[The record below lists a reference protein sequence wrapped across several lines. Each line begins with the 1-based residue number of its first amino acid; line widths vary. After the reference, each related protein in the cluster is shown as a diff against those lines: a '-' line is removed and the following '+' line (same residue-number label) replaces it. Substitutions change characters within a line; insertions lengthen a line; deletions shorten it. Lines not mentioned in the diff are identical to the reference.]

1 MKNHSVEK
9 YKNKII
15 DYLIPIILSLVIAT
29 VLIWTELTT
38 RSGLTLD
45 DTAFHFHRFYDTY
58 QQIQNHNFSYFQMNY
73 GMGESGRIVNALYG
87 PFFAYLMGSLLLFC
101 SSWLRFQILITY
113 LIFLVGGLGIYR
125 LSRKVKISQVVSSI
139 VTALFLTTGYIA
151 YWPRSNAFNS
161 WGAVLIPF
169 VLIQGINLLNNH
181 KTRFSWISLGIVMA
195 IVAQI
200 HLLSTFFSIL
210 ALIPFF
216 IYGLVLS
223 ENKRQMWIDV
233 FKAVGLFI
241 VLTANVWGAFLLLY
255 PTNQMA
261 SPIDYSPVLTAVNLS
276 VAGTSTMWTS
286 ITEVTL
292 LLFIVQLIYV
302 IFNFKSSKLNTFVTL
317 EGLVFLY
324 LSSNLFPWQFVKDT
338 LPAVTGYLQF
348 PNRFTVVA
356 YPLLFLGIGLTLN
369 ELIKSHGKKLGMI
382 ASALAIIVVLFNVR
396 ADFNEINNMI
406 NENYHGIRDNVMEM
420 REKGLIQYIKKLQIN
435 TGNSP
440 DYLPLHDN
448 ISSGDVPGKLR
459 DILQRKSQF
468 RKKVLLGGHLQLTW
482 NENETKLTTLPI
494 FLYSQSELKVNNKRV
509 NPRVSEIGMPIV
521 KAKKGENKAILAFKT
536 PIWFITLFCISIITW
551 IIILLYGGINLF
563 KYFKETMISS

>member
-317 EGLVFLY
+317 EGIVFLY

-382 ASALAIIVVLFNVR
+382 ASALAIVVVLFNVR
-396 ADFNEINNMI
+396 ADFNEINNNI
-406 NENYHGIRDNVMEM
+406 TYNKGITSNAKEM
-420 REKGLIQYIKKLQIN
+420 KEKGLALYINKVEI
-435 TGNSP
+435 NSP
-440 DYLPLHDN
+440 DYLP
-448 ISSGDVPGKLR
+448 V
-459 DILQRKSQF
+459 
-468 RKKVLLGGHLQLTW
+468 RKKIKSSDITGMLMSMSPQKNNFEQKALSNGRLELTW
-482 NENETKLTTLPI
+482 KDSTSKVTTLPI
-494 FLYSQSELKVNNKRV
+494 FIYKQSELSLNNKVIKPKVN
-509 NPRVSEIGMPIV
+509 EIGMPQV
-521 KAKKGENKAILAFKT
+521 QSRKGKNTAILSFKT
-536 PIWFITLFCISIITW
+536 PIWFI
-551 IIILLYGGINLF
+551 ILLY
-563 KYFKETMISS
+563 ISILSWVLLIIYGVFRWVKIIKK

>member
-125 LSRKVKISQVVSSI
+125 LSRKVKLSQVVSSI
-139 VTALFLTTGYIA
+139 VTTLFLTTGYIA

-181 KTRFSWISLGIVMA
+181 KNRFSWISLGIVMA

-317 EGLVFLY
+317 EGIVFLY

-369 ELIKSHGKKLGMI
+369 ELIKSHGKKIGMI
-382 ASALAIIVVLFNVR
+382 ASALAIVVVLFNVR
-396 ADFNEINNMI
+396 ADFNEINNNI
-406 NENYHGIRDNVMEM
+406 TYNKGITSNDKEM
-420 REKGLIQYIKKLQIN
+420 KEKGLAPYINKVEI
-435 TGNSP
+435 NSP
-440 DYLPLHDN
+440 DYLP
-448 ISSGDVPGKLR
+448 V
-459 DILQRKSQF
+459 
-468 RKKVLLGGHLQLTW
+468 RKKIKSSDITGMLMSMSLQQNNFEQRALSNGRLELTW
-482 NENETKLTTLPI
+482 KDSTSKVTTLPI
-494 FLYSQSELKVNNKRV
+494 FIYKQSELSLNNKVIKPKVN
-509 NPRVSEIGMPIV
+509 EIGMPQV
-521 KAKKGENKAILAFKT
+521 QSRKGKNTAILSFKT
-536 PIWFITLFCISIITW
+536 PTWFT
-551 IIILLYGGINLF
+551 ILLY
-563 KYFKETMISS
+563 ISILSWALLIIYGVFRWVKIVKK

>member
-369 ELIKSHGKKLGMI
+369 ELIKSHGKKLGTI
-382 ASALAIIVVLFNVR
+382 ASALAIVVVLFNVR
-396 ADFNEINNMI
+396 ADFNEINNNI
-406 NENYHGIRDNVMEM
+406 TYNKGITSNAKEM
-420 REKGLIQYIKKLQIN
+420 KEKGLAAYINKVEI
-435 TGNSP
+435 NSP
-440 DYLPLHDN
+440 DYLPVQKK
-448 ISSGDVPGKLR
+448 IKSS
-459 DILQRKSQF
+459 DITG
-468 RKKVLLGGHLQLTW
+468 LLMSMSPQKNNFEQTALSNGRLELTW
-482 NENETKLTTLPI
+482 KDSTSKVTTLPI
-494 FLYSQSELKVNNKRV
+494 FIYKQSELSLNNKV
-509 NPRVSEIGMPIV
+509 IKPKLNEIGMPQV
-521 KAKKGENKAILAFKT
+521 QSRKGKNTAILSFKT
-536 PIWFITLFCISIITW
+536 PTWFT
-551 IIILLYGGINLF
+551 ILLY
-563 KYFKETMISS
+563 ISILSWVLLIIYGVFRWVKIIKK

>member
-125 LSRKVKISQVVSSI
+125 LSRKVKLSQVVSSI

-181 KTRFSWISLGIVMA
+181 KKRFSWISLGIVMA

-317 EGLVFLY
+317 EGIVFLY
-324 LSSNLFPWQFVKDT
+324 LSSNLFPWQFIKDT

-369 ELIKSHGKKLGMI
+369 ELIKNHGKKLGTI
-382 ASALAIIVVLFNVR
+382 ASALAIVVVLFNVR
-396 ADFNEINNMI
+396 ADFNEINNNI
-406 NENYHGIRDNVMEM
+406 TYNKGITSNAREM
-420 REKGLIQYIKKLQIN
+420 KEKGLAAYINKVEI
-435 TGNSP
+435 NSP
-440 DYLPLHDN
+440 DYLPVQKKIKSSDVTGML
-448 ISSGDVPGKLR
+448 ISMSPQKNNFEQKALSNGRLE
-459 DILQRKSQF
+459 
-468 RKKVLLGGHLQLTW
+468 LTW
-482 NENETKLTTLPI
+482 KDSTSKVTTLPI
-494 FLYSQSELKVNNKRV
+494 FIYKQSELSLNNKV
-509 NPRVSEIGMPIV
+509 IKPKLNEIGMPQV
-521 KAKKGENKAILAFKT
+521 QSRKGKNTAILSFKT
-536 PIWFITLFCISIITW
+536 PTWFTALLYISILSW
-551 IIILLYGGINLF
+551 VLLIIYGVFRWVKII
-563 KYFKETMISS
+563 KK

>member
-29 VLIWTELTT
+29 VLIWTDLTT

-382 ASALAIIVVLFNVR
+382 ASALAIVVVLFNVR
-396 ADFNEINNMI
+396 ADFNEINNNI
-406 NENYHGIRDNVMEM
+406 TYNKGITSNAKEM
-420 REKGLIQYIKKLQIN
+420 KEKGLAPYINKVEI
-435 TGNSP
+435 NSP
-440 DYLPLHDN
+440 DYLP
-448 ISSGDVPGKLR
+448 V
-459 DILQRKSQF
+459 
-468 RKKVLLGGHLQLTW
+468 RKKIKSSDITGMLMSMSPQKNNFEQKALSNGRLELTW
-482 NENETKLTTLPI
+482 KDSTSKVTTLPI
-494 FLYSQSELKVNNKRV
+494 FIYKQSELSLNNKVIKPKVN
-509 NPRVSEIGMPIV
+509 EIGMPQV
-521 KAKKGENKAILAFKT
+521 QSRKGKNTAILSFKT
-536 PIWFITLFCISIITW
+536 PTWFTALLYISILSW
-551 IIILLYGGINLF
+551 VLLIIYGVFRWVKIIKN
-563 KYFKETMISS
+563 

>member
-181 KTRFSWISLGIVMA
+181 KSRFSWISLGIVMA

-276 VAGTSTMWTS
+276 VAGTSTMWAS

-317 EGLVFLY
+317 EGIVFLY

-396 ADFNEINNMI
+396 ADFNEINNNI
-406 NENYHGIRDNVMEM
+406 TYNKGITSNAKEM
-420 REKGLIQYIKKLQIN
+420 KEKGLAPYINKVEI
-435 TGNSP
+435 NSP
-440 DYLPLHDN
+440 DYLP
-448 ISSGDVPGKLR
+448 V
-459 DILQRKSQF
+459 
-468 RKKVLLGGHLQLTW
+468 RKKIKSSDITGMLMSMSPQKNNFEQRVISNGRLEFTW
-482 NENETKLTTLPI
+482 KDSTSKVTTLPI
-494 FLYSQSELKVNNKRV
+494 FIYKQSELSLNNKVIKPKVN
-509 NPRVSEIGMPIV
+509 EIGMPQV
-521 KAKKGENKAILAFKT
+521 QSRKGKNTAILSFKT
-536 PIWFITLFCISIITW
+536 PIWFT
-551 IIILLYGGINLF
+551 ILLY
-563 KYFKETMISS
+563 ISILSWVLLIIYGVFRWVKIIKK

>member
-125 LSRKVKISQVVSSI
+125 LSRKVKLSQVVSSI

-181 KTRFSWISLGIVMA
+181 KKRFSWISLGIVMA

-233 FKAVGLFI
+233 FKSVGLFI

-317 EGLVFLY
+317 EGIVFLY

-369 ELIKSHGKKLGMI
+369 ELIKSHGKKIGMI
-382 ASALAIIVVLFNVR
+382 ASALAIVVVLFNVR
-396 ADFNEINNMI
+396 ADFNEINNNI
-406 NENYHGIRDNVMEM
+406 TYNKGITSNAKEM
-420 REKGLIQYIKKLQIN
+420 KEKGLAPYINKVEI
-435 TGNSP
+435 NSP
-440 DYLPLHDN
+440 DYLP
-448 ISSGDVPGKLR
+448 V
-459 DILQRKSQF
+459 
-468 RKKVLLGGHLQLTW
+468 RKKIKSSDITGMLMSMSLQKNNFEQRALSNGRLELTW
-482 NENETKLTTLPI
+482 KDSTSKVTTLPI
-494 FLYSQSELKVNNKRV
+494 FIYKQSELSLNNKVIKPKVN
-509 NPRVSEIGMPIV
+509 EIGMPQV
-521 KAKKGENKAILAFKT
+521 QSRKGKNTAILSFKT
-536 PIWFITLFCISIITW
+536 PTWFT
-551 IIILLYGGINLF
+551 ILLY
-563 KYFKETMISS
+563 ISILSWALLIIYGVFRWVKIVKK

>member
-396 ADFNEINNMI
+396 ADFNEINNNI
-406 NENYHGIRDNVMEM
+406 TYNKGITSNAKEM
-420 REKGLIQYIKKLQIN
+420 KEKGLAAYINKVEI
-435 TGNSP
+435 NSP
-440 DYLPLHDN
+440 DYLPVQKK
-448 ISSGDVPGKLR
+448 IKSS
-459 DILQRKSQF
+459 DITG
-468 RKKVLLGGHLQLTW
+468 LLMSMSPQKNNFEQTALSNGRLELTW
-482 NENETKLTTLPI
+482 KDSTSKVTTLPI
-494 FLYSQSELKVNNKRV
+494 FIYKQSELSLNNKVIKPKVN
-509 NPRVSEIGMPIV
+509 EIGMPQV
-521 KAKKGENKAILAFKT
+521 QSRKGKNTAILSFKT
-536 PIWFITLFCISIITW
+536 PTWFT
-551 IIILLYGGINLF
+551 ILLY
-563 KYFKETMISS
+563 ISILSWVLLIIYGVFRWVKIIKK

>member
-87 PFFAYLMGSLLLFC
+87 PFFAYLMGCLLLFC

-113 LIFLVGGLGIYR
+113 LIFLVGGLGIYH
-125 LSRKVKISQVVSSI
+125 LSRKVKLSQVVSSI

-181 KTRFSWISLGIVMA
+181 KKRFSWISLGIVMA

-223 ENKRQMWIDV
+223 ENKRQIWIDV

-261 SPIDYSPVLTAVNLS
+261 SPIDYSPVLTAVNLF

-292 LLFIVQLIYV
+292 LLFIVQIIYV

-317 EGLVFLY
+317 EGIVFLY
-324 LSSNLFPWQFVKDT
+324 LSSNLFPWQFIKDT

-369 ELIKSHGKKLGMI
+369 ELLKNHGKKLGTI
-382 ASALAIIVVLFNVR
+382 ASALAIVVVLFNVR
-396 ADFNEINNMI
+396 ADFNEINNNI
-406 NENYHGIRDNVMEM
+406 TYNKGITSNASEM
-420 REKGLIQYIKKLQIN
+420 KEKGLAAYINKVEI
-435 TGNSP
+435 NSP
-440 DYLPLHDN
+440 DYLPVQKK
-448 ISSGDVPGKLR
+448 IKSSDVTGMLMNMASQKNKFK
-459 DILQRKSQF
+459 QRALSNG
-468 RKKVLLGGHLQLTW
+468 RLEITW
-482 NENETKLTTLPI
+482 KDSTSTVTTLPI
-494 FLYSQSELKVNNKRV
+494 FIYKQSELSLNNKVIKPKVN
-509 NPRVSEIGMPIV
+509 EIGMPQV
-521 KAKKGENKAILAFKT
+521 QSRKGKNTAILSFKT
-536 PIWFITLFCISIITW
+536 PTWFTGLLYISILSWVLLLIYGVFRW
-551 IIILLYGGINLF
+551 VKII
-563 KYFKETMISS
+563 KK

>member
-1 MKNHSVEK
+1 MKNYSVEK

-181 KTRFSWISLGIVMA
+181 KTRFRWISLGIVMA

-317 EGLVFLY
+317 EGIVFLY

-382 ASALAIIVVLFNVR
+382 ASALAIVVVLFNVR
-396 ADFNEINNMI
+396 ADFNEINNNI
-406 NENYHGIRDNVMEM
+406 TYNKEITSNAKEM
-420 REKGLIQYIKKLQIN
+420 KEKGLALYINKVEI
-435 TGNSP
+435 NSP
-440 DYLPLHDN
+440 DYLP
-448 ISSGDVPGKLR
+448 V
-459 DILQRKSQF
+459 
-468 RKKVLLGGHLQLTW
+468 RKKIKSSDITGMLMSMSPQKNNFEQKALSNGRLVVTW
-482 NENETKLTTLPI
+482 KDSTSKVTTLPI
-494 FLYSQSELKVNNKRV
+494 FIYKQSELSLNNKVIKPKVN
-509 NPRVSEIGMPIV
+509 EIGMPQV
-521 KAKKGENKAILAFKT
+521 QSRKGKNTAILSFKT
-536 PIWFITLFCISIITW
+536 PIWFI
-551 IIILLYGGINLF
+551 ILLY
-563 KYFKETMISS
+563 ISILSWVLLIIYGVFRWVKIIKK

>member
-87 PFFAYLMGSLLLFC
+87 PFFAYLIGSLLLYC

-396 ADFNEINNMI
+396 ADFNEINNNI
-406 NENYHGIRDNVMEM
+406 TYNKGITSNAKEM
-420 REKGLIQYIKKLQIN
+420 KEKGLAPYINKVEI
-435 TGNSP
+435 NSP
-440 DYLPLHDN
+440 DYLP
-448 ISSGDVPGKLR
+448 V
-459 DILQRKSQF
+459 
-468 RKKVLLGGHLQLTW
+468 RKKIKSSDITGMLMSMSPQKNNFEQRVISNGRLEFTW
-482 NENETKLTTLPI
+482 KDSTSKVTTLPI
-494 FLYSQSELKVNNKRV
+494 FIYKQSELSLNNKVIKPKVN
-509 NPRVSEIGMPIV
+509 EIGMPQV
-521 KAKKGENKAILAFKT
+521 QSRKGKNTAILSFKT
-536 PIWFITLFCISIITW
+536 PIWFT
-551 IIILLYGGINLF
+551 ILLY
-563 KYFKETMISS
+563 ISILSWVLLIIYGVFRWVKIIKK

>member
-125 LSRKVKISQVVSSI
+125 LSRKVKLSQVVSSI
-139 VTALFLTTGYIA
+139 VTTLFLTTGYIA

-181 KTRFSWISLGIVMA
+181 KNRFSWISLGIVMA

-302 IFNFKSSKLNTFVTL
+302 IFDFKSSKLNTFVTL
-317 EGLVFLY
+317 EGIVFLY

-382 ASALAIIVVLFNVR
+382 ASALAIVVVLFNVR
-396 ADFNEINNMI
+396 ADFNEINNNI
-406 NENYHGIRDNVMEM
+406 TYNKGITSNAKEM
-420 REKGLIQYIKKLQIN
+420 KEKGLAPYINKVEI
-435 TGNSP
+435 NSP
-440 DYLPLHDN
+440 DYLPV
-448 ISSGDVPGKLR
+448 IKKIKSS
-459 DILQRKSQF
+459 DITGMLMSMSPQKNNFEQRALSNG
-468 RKKVLLGGHLQLTW
+468 RLELTW
-482 NENETKLTTLPI
+482 KDSTSKVTTLPI
-494 FLYSQSELKVNNKRV
+494 FIYKQSELSLNSKVIKPKVN
-509 NPRVSEIGMPIV
+509 EIGMPQV
-521 KAKKGENKAILAFKT
+521 QSRKGKNTAILSFKT
-536 PIWFITLFCISIITW
+536 PTWFTALLYISILSW
-551 IIILLYGGINLF
+551 ALLIIYGVFRWVKII
-563 KYFKETMISS
+563 KK

>member
-276 VAGTSTMWTS
+276 VAGTSTMWAS

-317 EGLVFLY
+317 EGIVFLY
-324 LSSNLFPWQFVKDT
+324 LSSNLFPWQFVKNT

-396 ADFNEINNMI
+396 ADFNEINNNI
-406 NENYHGIRDNVMEM
+406 TYNKGITNNAREM
-420 REKGLIQYIKKLQIN
+420 KEKGLAPYINKVEI
-435 TGNSP
+435 NSP
-440 DYLPLHDN
+440 DYLP
-448 ISSGDVPGKLR
+448 V
-459 DILQRKSQF
+459 
-468 RKKVLLGGHLQLTW
+468 RKKIKSSDITGMLMSMSPQKNNFEQRVISNGRLEFTW
-482 NENETKLTTLPI
+482 KDSTSKVTTLPI
-494 FLYSQSELKVNNKRV
+494 FIYKQSELSLNNKVIKPKVN
-509 NPRVSEIGMPIV
+509 EIGMPQV
-521 KAKKGENKAILAFKT
+521 QSRKGKNTAILSFKT
-536 PIWFITLFCISIITW
+536 PIWFT
-551 IIILLYGGINLF
+551 ILLY
-563 KYFKETMISS
+563 ISILSWVLLIIYGVFRWVKIIKK

>member
-223 ENKRQMWIDV
+223 ENKCQMWIDV

-276 VAGTSTMWTS
+276 VAGTSTMWAS

-317 EGLVFLY
+317 EGIVFLY
-324 LSSNLFPWQFVKDT
+324 LSSNLFPWQFVKNT

-396 ADFNEINNMI
+396 ADFNEINNNITYNKGITSNAKEMKEKRLAPYI
-406 NENYHGIRDNVMEM
+406 NKVEI
-420 REKGLIQYIKKLQIN
+420 
-435 TGNSP
+435 NSP
-440 DYLPLHDN
+440 DYLP
-448 ISSGDVPGKLR
+448 V
-459 DILQRKSQF
+459 
-468 RKKVLLGGHLQLTW
+468 RKKIKSSDITGMLMSMSPQKNNFEQRVISNGRLELTW
-482 NENETKLTTLPI
+482 KDSTSKVTTLPI
-494 FLYSQSELKVNNKRV
+494 FIYKQSELSLNNKVIKPKVN
-509 NPRVSEIGMPIV
+509 EIGMPQV
-521 KAKKGENKAILAFKT
+521 QSRKGKNTAILSFKT
-536 PIWFITLFCISIITW
+536 PIWFT
-551 IIILLYGGINLF
+551 ILLY
-563 KYFKETMISS
+563 ISILSWVLLIIYGVFRCEKIIKK

>member
-9 YKNKII
+9 DKNKII

-73 GMGESGRIVNALYG
+73 GMGESGRIINALYG

-317 EGLVFLY
+317 EGIVFLY

-382 ASALAIIVVLFNVR
+382 ASALAIVVVLFNVR
-396 ADFNEINNMI
+396 ADFNEINNNI
-406 NENYHGIRDNVMEM
+406 TYNKGITSNAKEM
-420 REKGLIQYIKKLQIN
+420 KEKGLAPYINKVEI
-435 TGNSP
+435 NSP
-440 DYLPLHDN
+440 DYLP
-448 ISSGDVPGKLR
+448 V
-459 DILQRKSQF
+459 
-468 RKKVLLGGHLQLTW
+468 RKKIKSSDITGMLMSMSPQKNNFEQKALSNGRLELTW
-482 NENETKLTTLPI
+482 KDSTSKVTTLPI
-494 FLYSQSELKVNNKRV
+494 FIYKQSELSLNNKVIKPKVN
-509 NPRVSEIGMPIV
+509 EIGMPQV
-521 KAKKGENKAILAFKT
+521 QSRKGKNTAILSFKT
-536 PIWFITLFCISIITW
+536 PIWFI
-551 IIILLYGGINLF
+551 ILLY
-563 KYFKETMISS
+563 ISILSWVLLIIYGVFRWVKIIKK

>member
-125 LSRKVKISQVVSSI
+125 LSRKVKLSQVVSSI

-181 KTRFSWISLGIVMA
+181 KKRFSWISLGIVMA

-317 EGLVFLY
+317 EGIVFLY
-324 LSSNLFPWQFVKDT
+324 LSSNLFPWQFVKDS
-338 LPAVTGYLQF
+338 LPSVTGYLQF

-382 ASALAIIVVLFNVR
+382 ASALAIVVVLFNVR
-396 ADFNEINNMI
+396 ADFNEINNNI
-406 NENYHGIRDNVMEM
+406 TYNKGITSNAKEM
-420 REKGLIQYIKKLQIN
+420 KEKGLAPYINKVKI
-435 TGNSP
+435 NSP
-440 DYLPLHDN
+440 DYLP
-448 ISSGDVPGKLR
+448 V
-459 DILQRKSQF
+459 
-468 RKKVLLGGHLQLTW
+468 RKKIKSSDITGMLMSMSPQKNNFERRALPNGRLELTW
-482 NENETKLTTLPI
+482 KDSTSKVTTLPI
-494 FLYSQSELKVNNKRV
+494 FIYKQSELSLNSKVIKPKVN
-509 NPRVSEIGMPIV
+509 EIGMPQV
-521 KAKKGENKAILAFKT
+521 QSRKGKNTAILSFKT
-536 PIWFITLFCISIITW
+536 PTWFTALLYISILSW
-551 IIILLYGGINLF
+551 VLLIIYGVFRWVKII
-563 KYFKETMISS
+563 KK

>member
-125 LSRKVKISQVVSSI
+125 LSRKIKLSQVVSSI

-181 KTRFSWISLGIVMA
+181 KKRFSWISLGIVMA

-317 EGLVFLY
+317 EGIVFLY

-369 ELIKSHGKKLGMI
+369 ELINNHGKKLGMI
-382 ASALAIIVVLFNVR
+382 ASALAVVVVLFNVR
-396 ADFNEINNMI
+396 ADFNEINNNI
-406 NENYHGIRDNVMEM
+406 TYNKGITSNAREM
-420 REKGLIQYIKKLQIN
+420 KEKGLAAYINKVEI
-435 TGNSP
+435 NSP
-440 DYLPLHDN
+440 DYLPVQKK
-448 ISSGDVPGKLR
+448 IKSS
-459 DILQRKSQF
+459 DITGMLMSMSPQKHKFKQKALSNGR
-468 RKKVLLGGHLQLTW
+468 LELIW
-482 NENETKLTTLPI
+482 NASTYKITTLPI
-494 FLYSQSELKVNNKRV
+494 FIYKQSELSLNNKIIKPKVN
-509 NPRVSEIGMPIV
+509 EIGMPQV
-521 KAKKGENKAILAFKT
+521 QSRKGRNTAILSFKT
-536 PIWFITLFCISIITW
+536 PTWFTILLYISIISW
-551 IIILLYGGINLF
+551 VLLIIYGVF
-563 KYFKETMISS
+563 KWVKIIKE

>member
-125 LSRKVKISQVVSSI
+125 LSRKVKLSQVVSSI

-181 KTRFSWISLGIVMA
+181 KKRFSWISLGIVVA

-317 EGLVFLY
+317 EGIVFLY

-369 ELIKSHGKKLGMI
+369 ELIKSHGKKIGMI
-382 ASALAIIVVLFNVR
+382 ASALAIVVVLFNVR
-396 ADFNEINNMI
+396 ADFNEINNNI
-406 NENYHGIRDNVMEM
+406 TYNKGITSNAKEM
-420 REKGLIQYIKKLQIN
+420 KEKGLAPYINKVEI
-435 TGNSP
+435 NSP
-440 DYLPLHDN
+440 DYLP
-448 ISSGDVPGKLR
+448 V
-459 DILQRKSQF
+459 
-468 RKKVLLGGHLQLTW
+468 RKKIKSSDITGMLMSMSLQKNNFEQRALSNGRLELTW
-482 NENETKLTTLPI
+482 KDSTSKVTTLPI
-494 FLYSQSELKVNNKRV
+494 FIYKQSELSLNNKVIKPKVN
-509 NPRVSEIGMPIV
+509 EIGMPQV
-521 KAKKGENKAILAFKT
+521 QSRKGKNTAILSFKT
-536 PIWFITLFCISIITW
+536 PTWFT
-551 IIILLYGGINLF
+551 ILLY
-563 KYFKETMISS
+563 ISILSWALLIIYGVFRWVKIVKK

>member
-139 VTALFLTTGYIA
+139 VTALFLITGYIA

-276 VAGTSTMWTS
+276 VAGTSTMWAS

-317 EGLVFLY
+317 EGIVFLY

-396 ADFNEINNMI
+396 ADFNEINNNI
-406 NENYHGIRDNVMEM
+406 TYNKGITSNAKEM
-420 REKGLIQYIKKLQIN
+420 KEKGLAPYINKVEI
-435 TGNSP
+435 NSP
-440 DYLPLHDN
+440 DYLP
-448 ISSGDVPGKLR
+448 V
-459 DILQRKSQF
+459 
-468 RKKVLLGGHLQLTW
+468 RKKIKSSDITGMLMSMSPQKNNFEQRVLSNGRLELTW
-482 NENETKLTTLPI
+482 KDSTSKVTTLPI
-494 FLYSQSELKVNNKRV
+494 FIYKQSELSLNNKVIKPKVN
-509 NPRVSEIGMPIV
+509 EIGMPQV
-521 KAKKGENKAILAFKT
+521 QSRKGKNTAILSFKT
-536 PIWFITLFCISIITW
+536 PIWFT
-551 IIILLYGGINLF
+551 ILLY
-563 KYFKETMISS
+563 ISILSWVLLIIYGVFRCEKIIKK

>member
-125 LSRKVKISQVVSSI
+125 LSRKIKLSQVVSSI

-181 KTRFSWISLGIVMA
+181 KKRFSWISLGIVMA

-317 EGLVFLY
+317 EGIVFLY

-382 ASALAIIVVLFNVR
+382 ASALAIVVVLFNVR
-396 ADFNEINNMI
+396 ADFNEINNNI
-406 NENYHGIRDNVMEM
+406 TYNKEITSNAKEM
-420 REKGLIQYIKKLQIN
+420 KEKGLAPYINKVEI
-435 TGNSP
+435 NSP
-440 DYLPLHDN
+440 DYLPV
-448 ISSGDVPGKLR
+448 IKKIKSS
-459 DILQRKSQF
+459 DITGMLMSMSPQKNNFEQKALSNGR
-468 RKKVLLGGHLQLTW
+468 LELTW
-482 NENETKLTTLPI
+482 KDSTSKVTTLPI
-494 FLYSQSELKVNNKRV
+494 FIYKQSELSLNSKVIKPKVN
-509 NPRVSEIGMPIV
+509 EIGMPQV
-521 KAKKGENKAILAFKT
+521 QSRKGKNTAILSFKT
-536 PIWFITLFCISIITW
+536 PIWFI
-551 IIILLYGGINLF
+551 ILLY
-563 KYFKETMISS
+563 ISILSWVLLIIYGVFRWVKIIKK

>member
-73 GMGESGRIVNALYG
+73 GMDESGRIVNALYG

-369 ELIKSHGKKLGMI
+369 ELIKNHGKKIGTI
-382 ASALAIIVVLFNVR
+382 ASALAIVVVLFNVR
-396 ADFNEINNMI
+396 ADFNEINNNI
-406 NENYHGIRDNVMEM
+406 TYNKGITNNAREM
-420 REKGLIQYIKKLQIN
+420 KEKGLAAYINKVEI
-435 TGNSP
+435 NSP
-440 DYLPLHDN
+440 DYLPVQKK
-448 ISSGDVPGKLR
+448 IKSS
-459 DILQRKSQF
+459 DITG
-468 RKKVLLGGHLQLTW
+468 LLMSMSPQKNNFEQTDLSNGRLELTW
-482 NENETKLTTLPI
+482 KDSTSKVTTLPI
-494 FLYSQSELKVNNKRV
+494 FIYKQSELSLNNKVIKPKVN
-509 NPRVSEIGMPIV
+509 EIGMPQV
-521 KAKKGENKAILAFKT
+521 QSRKGKNTAILSFKT
-536 PIWFITLFCISIITW
+536 PIWFT
-551 IIILLYGGINLF
+551 ILLY
-563 KYFKETMISS
+563 ISILSWVLLIIYGVFRWVKIIKK

>member
-58 QQIQNHNFSYFQMNY
+58 QQMQNHNFSYFQMNY

-317 EGLVFLY
+317 EGIVFLY

-396 ADFNEINNMI
+396 ADFNEINNNI
-406 NENYHGIRDNVMEM
+406 TYNKGITSNAKEM
-420 REKGLIQYIKKLQIN
+420 KEKGLAPYINKVEI
-435 TGNSP
+435 NSP
-440 DYLPLHDN
+440 DYLP
-448 ISSGDVPGKLR
+448 V
-459 DILQRKSQF
+459 
-468 RKKVLLGGHLQLTW
+468 RKKIKSSDITGMLMSMSPQKNNFEQRVLSNGRLELTW
-482 NENETKLTTLPI
+482 KDSTSKVTTLPI
-494 FLYSQSELKVNNKRV
+494 FIYKQSELSLNNKVIKPKVN
-509 NPRVSEIGMPIV
+509 EIGMPQV
-521 KAKKGENKAILAFKT
+521 QSRKGKNTAILSFKT
-536 PIWFITLFCISIITW
+536 PIWFT
-551 IIILLYGGINLF
+551 ILLY
-563 KYFKETMISS
+563 ISILSWVLLIIYGVFRCEKIIKK

>member
-125 LSRKVKISQVVSSI
+125 LSRKVKLSQVVSSI
-139 VTALFLTTGYIA
+139 VTTLFLTTGYIA

-181 KTRFSWISLGIVMA
+181 KKRFSWISLGIVMA

-317 EGLVFLY
+317 EGIVFLY

-348 PNRFTVVA
+348 PNRFTVIA

-382 ASALAIIVVLFNVR
+382 ASALAIVVVLFNVR
-396 ADFNEINNMI
+396 ADFNEINNNI
-406 NENYHGIRDNVMEM
+406 TYNKGITSNAKEM
-420 REKGLIQYIKKLQIN
+420 KEKGLAPYINKVEI
-435 TGNSP
+435 NSP
-440 DYLPLHDN
+440 DYLP
-448 ISSGDVPGKLR
+448 V
-459 DILQRKSQF
+459 
-468 RKKVLLGGHLQLTW
+468 RKKIKSSDITGMLMSMSPQKNNFEQRALSNGRLELTW
-482 NENETKLTTLPI
+482 KDSTSKVTTLPI
-494 FLYSQSELKVNNKRV
+494 FIYKQSELSLNSKVIKPKVN
-509 NPRVSEIGMPIV
+509 EIGMPQV
-521 KAKKGENKAILAFKT
+521 QSRKGKNTAILSFKT
-536 PIWFITLFCISIITW
+536 PIWFT
-551 IIILLYGGINLF
+551 ILLY
-563 KYFKETMISS
+563 ISILSWVLLIIYGVFRWVKIVKK

>member
-125 LSRKVKISQVVSSI
+125 LSRKIKLSQVVSSI

-181 KTRFSWISLGIVMA
+181 KKRFSWISLGIVMA

-317 EGLVFLY
+317 EGIVFLY

-369 ELIKSHGKKLGMI
+369 ELINNHGKKLGMI
-382 ASALAIIVVLFNVR
+382 ASALAVVVVLFNVR
-396 ADFNEINNMI
+396 ADFNEINNNI
-406 NENYHGIRDNVMEM
+406 TYNKGITSNAREM
-420 REKGLIQYIKKLQIN
+420 KEKGLAAYINKVEI
-435 TGNSP
+435 NSP
-440 DYLPLHDN
+440 DYLPVQKK
-448 ISSGDVPGKLR
+448 IKSS
-459 DILQRKSQF
+459 DITGMLMSMSPQKHKFKQKALSNGR
-468 RKKVLLGGHLQLTW
+468 LELIW
-482 NENETKLTTLPI
+482 NASTYKITTLPI
-494 FLYSQSELKVNNKRV
+494 FIYKQSELSLNNKIIKPKVN
-509 NPRVSEIGMPIV
+509 EIGMPQV
-521 KAKKGENKAILAFKT
+521 QSRKGRNTAILSFKT
-536 PIWFITLFCISIITW
+536 PTWFTILLYISII
-551 IIILLYGGINLF
+551 
-563 KYFKETMISS
+563 S

>member
-87 PFFAYLMGSLLLFC
+87 PFFAYLMGGLLLFC

-113 LIFLVGGLGIYR
+113 LIFLVGGLGIYH
-125 LSRKVKISQVVSSI
+125 LSRKVKLSQVVSSI

-181 KTRFSWISLGIVMA
+181 KKRFSWISLGIVMA

-223 ENKRQMWIDV
+223 ENKRQLWMDV

-261 SPIDYSPVLTAVNLS
+261 SPIDYSPILTAVNLS

-302 IFNFKSSKLNTFVTL
+302 IFNFKASRLNTFVTL
-317 EGLVFLY
+317 EGIVFLY
-324 LSSNLFPWQFVKDT
+324 LSSNLFPWQFIKDT

-348 PNRFTVVA
+348 PNRFTIVA

-369 ELIKSHGKKLGMI
+369 ELIKNHGKKLGTI
-382 ASALAIIVVLFNVR
+382 ASALAIVVVLFNVR
-396 ADFNEINNMI
+396 ADFNEINNNI
-406 NENYHGIRDNVMEM
+406 TYNKGITNNAREM
-420 REKGLIQYIKKLQIN
+420 KEKGLAAYINKVEI
-435 TGNSP
+435 NSP
-440 DYLPLHDN
+440 DYLPVQKK
-448 ISSGDVPGKLR
+448 IKSS
-459 DILQRKSQF
+459 DITG
-468 RKKVLLGGHLQLTW
+468 LLMSMSPQKNNFEQTALSNGRLELTW
-482 NENETKLTTLPI
+482 KDSTSKVTTLPI
-494 FLYSQSELKVNNKRV
+494 FIYKQSELSLNNKV
-509 NPRVSEIGMPIV
+509 IKPKLNEVGMPQV
-521 KAKKGENKAILAFKT
+521 QSRKGKNTAILSFKT
-536 PIWFITLFCISIITW
+536 PTWFTALLYISILSW
-551 IIILLYGGINLF
+551 VLLIIYGVFRWVKII
-563 KYFKETMISS
+563 KK

>member
-125 LSRKVKISQVVSSI
+125 LSRKVKLSQVVSSI
-139 VTALFLTTGYIA
+139 VTTLFLTTGYIA

-181 KTRFSWISLGIVMA
+181 KNRFSWISLGIVMA

-216 IYGLVLS
+216 IYGLVLR

-317 EGLVFLY
+317 EGIVFLY

-369 ELIKSHGKKLGMI
+369 ELIKSHGKKIGMI
-382 ASALAIIVVLFNVR
+382 ASALAIVVVLFNVR
-396 ADFNEINNMI
+396 ADFNEINNNI
-406 NENYHGIRDNVMEM
+406 TYNKGITSNAKEM
-420 REKGLIQYIKKLQIN
+420 KEKGLAPYINKVEI
-435 TGNSP
+435 NSP
-440 DYLPLHDN
+440 DYLP
-448 ISSGDVPGKLR
+448 V
-459 DILQRKSQF
+459 
-468 RKKVLLGGHLQLTW
+468 RKKIKSSDITGMLMSMSLQKNNFEQRALSNGRLEFTW
-482 NENETKLTTLPI
+482 KDSTSKVTTLPI
-494 FLYSQSELKVNNKRV
+494 FIYKQSELSLNNKVIKPKVN
-509 NPRVSEIGMPIV
+509 EIGMPQV
-521 KAKKGENKAILAFKT
+521 QSRKGKNTAILSFKT
-536 PIWFITLFCISIITW
+536 PTWFT
-551 IIILLYGGINLF
+551 ILLY
-563 KYFKETMISS
+563 ISILSWALLIIYGVFRWVKIVKK

>member
-382 ASALAIIVVLFNVR
+382 ASALAIVVVLFNVR
-396 ADFNEINNMI
+396 ADFNEINNNITYNKGITSNAKEMKEKRLAPYI
-406 NENYHGIRDNVMEM
+406 NKVEI
-420 REKGLIQYIKKLQIN
+420 
-435 TGNSP
+435 NSP
-440 DYLPLHDN
+440 DYLP
-448 ISSGDVPGKLR
+448 V
-459 DILQRKSQF
+459 
-468 RKKVLLGGHLQLTW
+468 RKKIKSSDITGMLMSMSPQKNNFEQRVLSNGRLELTW
-482 NENETKLTTLPI
+482 KDSTSKVTTLPI
-494 FLYSQSELKVNNKRV
+494 FIYKQSELSLNNKVIKPKVN
-509 NPRVSEIGMPIV
+509 EIGMPQV
-521 KAKKGENKAILAFKT
+521 QSRKGKNTAILSFKT
-536 PIWFITLFCISIITW
+536 PIWFT
-551 IIILLYGGINLF
+551 ILLY
-563 KYFKETMISS
+563 ISILSWVLLIIYGVFRC

>member
-317 EGLVFLY
+317 EGIVFLY

-382 ASALAIIVVLFNVR
+382 ASALAIVVVLFNVR
-396 ADFNEINNMI
+396 ADFNEINNNI
-406 NENYHGIRDNVMEM
+406 TYNKEITSNAKEM
-420 REKGLIQYIKKLQIN
+420 KEKGLALYINKVEI
-435 TGNSP
+435 NSP
-440 DYLPLHDN
+440 DYLP
-448 ISSGDVPGKLR
+448 V
-459 DILQRKSQF
+459 
-468 RKKVLLGGHLQLTW
+468 RKKIKSSDITGMLMSMSPQKNNFEQKALSNGRLELTW
-482 NENETKLTTLPI
+482 KDSTSKVTTLPI
-494 FLYSQSELKVNNKRV
+494 FIYKQSELSLNSKVIKPKVN
-509 NPRVSEIGMPIV
+509 EIGMPQV
-521 KAKKGENKAILAFKT
+521 QSRKGKNTAILSFKT
-536 PIWFITLFCISIITW
+536 PIWFI
-551 IIILLYGGINLF
+551 ILLY
-563 KYFKETMISS
+563 ISILSWVLLIIYGVFRWVKIIKK